1 MAEEIKNDFS
11 GGLNLDDS
19 PYKINPNEYF
29 DALNITKNSIDE
41 SHDKVVTNIIGN
53 RVVSYVYQAGGLPTT
68 IGAKSHPLR
77 GTIIEFAFHPAGYH
91 SIIEFNSLARVRT
104 KIFENLT
111 DSGGIDVLGF
121 LKNKKITSINILP
134 RDIEGD
140 LLFFIDSLGRPTGLN
155 ITKFKAGVYTP
166 VTRDIL
172 DMAKCPPL
180 SPPSNVTYA
189 ADTSSTRRSNNLR
202 KREFRFKYR
211 YAGGTDFYRTTC
223 SPLSIIPI
231 KINVLD
237 EVFTS
242 ELSNNNYIS
251 MSLIAGNRDFTK
263 IEVLMSYVEVSN
275 DWSIFYL
282 VATISQIGFNAGDTI
297 TYSFYND
304 GVYAPIDPNQSIQ
317 LFDSVPDKANCQ
329 ELLNGN
335 VLAYAG
341 ITEGYDK
348 DLVPNVNLSMSTY
361 FLTDTITTGA
371 FNAVVTILADN
382 VTNQTF
388 KVVFNGAPLIGT
400 LITLKMLRG
409 TLVFTAATYLTVIND
424 TAAIVAANMLAS
436 LNSIAQ
442 AGGAVGG
449 DANATSN
456 VLTIL
461 TNSPF
466 EQKRVYQSMLVVAPA
481 FVTASNTTAVFPFSE
496 TKRVGLAYFDSKGK
510 TNGVLYNDQFVT
522 SGYAENINEQLA
534 LPVLTAGVYHI
545 PPIWAVSF
553 QWLMTKSNTNY
564 IYWYVLNVDTTET
577 DFIYLNVSSFSAN
590 QKKFPTT
597 LKVLSYSFKEGDRVR
612 IVKRYVDKVVFND
625 SYDAAIQGLV
635 VDPLINASVT
645 PSLGQYLKIKKL
657 GQIATLDFTSNQ
669 FIIQIYSPSQQT
681 ALGDAKTQVFFEI
694 GREYKL
700 GNPGL
705 ATRFHKGEVTDQ
717 NVSAGT
723 PAVFL
728 FKKGDAYFR
737 SRRIATIDIGS
748 GFALFSVLD
757 RNIVDS
763 YISAVN
769 NIDGRPS
776 IIDENA
782 RKSYF
787 PTLIRFGQAYETNTN
802 INGLNRFYSNN
813 FDNYDLSFGDVMRIK
828 VRARTL
834 KVFQKFN
841 VGVVPLY
848 SQINKGADGT
858 AINVVT
864 DKLLNPIQYRVA
876 GIGIGENAE
885 SLVSNRFADYF
896 TDSVKGLICRDSD
909 NGTESLSSQ
918 FKASAFGTQQVPLR
932 VGDYKIYGAYNP
944 VINNYIIALEAT
956 LTQPP
961 YTLLFNE
968 DTNRF
973 DTFVSYFPE
982 MMTTLSV
989 LLCTFKD
996 GQLWTHDGTVYNN
1009 FFGVQYN
1016 SEIQAIFNNTSTMV
1030 KSFEAVEINSNSA
1043 WGVPEIETSLKS
1055 YGTTPQQSNLIP
1067 QDFTLVEGKYVSAL
1081 LRDSNSIGGIN
1092 GGDQLKGNWIKMRF
1106 RNTVSNI
1113 LVSLN
1118 NIKLRVIDSSLNNK

>member
-68 IGAKSHPLR
+68 IGAKAHPLR

-172 DMAKCPPL
+172 DVAKCPPL
-180 SPPSNVTYA
+180 SPPSNVVYA
-189 ADTSSTRRSNNLR
+189 PNNTIRSNNLR

-231 KINVLD
+231 KINILD
-237 EVFTS
+237 DVYTS
-242 ELSNNNYIS
+242 VITNNNAIQ
-251 MSLIAGNRDFTK
+251 MSVIAGNRDFTK
-263 IEVLMSYVEVSN
+263 IEVLMSYVEASN

-282 VATISQIGFNAGDTI
+282 VATLSQVGVNAGITI
-297 TYSFYND
+297 PFTFYND

-348 DLVPNVNLSMSTY
+348 NTDPNVTLGLSVSTY
-361 FLTDTITTGA
+361 TATQNTPVGSLD
-371 FNAVVTILADN
+371 AVVTILNDN
-382 VTNQTF
+382 STSQTF
-388 KVVFNGAPLIGT
+388 KIVFSGLPPIGAVVT
-400 LITLKMLRG
+400 LLMRRDA
-409 TLVFTAATYLTVIND
+409 LVFTAATFTMSSITSSD
-424 TAAIVAANMLAS
+424 VATNLLNS
-436 LNSIAQ
+436 LNSIGQ
-442 AGGAVGG
+442 AGSSVGG
-449 DANATSN
+449 AASVSGST
-456 VLTIL
+456 LTIL
-461 TNSPF
+461 GNGPF
-466 EQKRVYQSMLVVAPA
+466 EQKRVFSSLTIVVA
-481 FVTASNTTAVFPFSE
+481 ASVFGSPSLPVFPFSE
-496 TKRVGLAYFDSKGK
+496 TKRIGLAYFDSKGK
-510 TNGVLYNDQFVT
+510 TNGVLYYDQFT
-522 SGYAENINEQLA
+522 TPSYNENGSQQVL
-534 LPVLTAGVYHI
+534 LPNLNAKITHI
-545 PPIWAVSF
+545 PPIWAASF

-564 IYWYVLNVDTTET
+564 IFWQTVNVLGET
-577 DFIYLNVSSFSAN
+577 DFLYFNVTNFQTT
-590 QKKFPTT
+590 QKKFPITT
-597 LKVLSYSFKEGDRVR
+597 KVLSYSFKEGDRFR
-612 IVKRYVDKVVFND
+612 IIKRVSDGFIFD
-625 SYDAAIQGLV
+625 DTYDAQIEGLV
-635 VDPLINASVT
+635 VDPLINGSLT
-645 PSLGQYLKIKKL
+645 PSLGQYLKIKRFAP
-657 GQIATLDFTSNQ
+657 ITTMDFSTSRFN
-669 FIIQIYSPSQQT
+669 IQIYTPSQQS
-681 ALGDAKTQVFFEI
+681 ALGDAKTQTFFEI
-694 GREYKL
+694 SREYRI
-700 GNPGL
+700 GNAGL
-705 ATRFHKGEVTDQ
+705 ATRFHLGEVTDQ
-717 NVSAGT
+717 NITTSI
-723 PAVFL
+723 PAEFN
-728 FKKGDAYFR
+728 FRSGDAYFR
-737 SRRIATIDIGS
+737 LRKTSLSENGL
-748 GFALFSVLD
+748 ALFNVID
-757 RNIVDS
+757 RNILDS

-841 VGVVPLY
+841 VGIVPLY

-909 NGTESLSSQ
+909 NGTESLSSL